1 MSSNRAAIIALY
13 QVGTWQIEI
22 AQTLRI
28 SRQLVS
34 KSITRFNEF
43 GHEGDHP
50 GRGTKKQQLL
60 LGPVK
65 GSKSAFSETRA
76 FH

>member
-13 QVGTWQIEI
+13 QAGKRQIKI

-34 KSITRFNEF
+34 KSITRFNEL
-43 GHEGDHP
+43 GHEGDRP
-50 GRGTKKQQLL
+50 GRGRKKQQIL

-65 GSKSAFSETRA
+65 
-76 FH
+76 